1 MTKTIEPINDNQSQL
16 AKSLTKNTDQAVS
29 LIQTSFNDSENVISS
44 KIQILPPTPKDNLEN
59 PIAIFNFNKEK
70 SLNQSKEFTT

>member
-1 MTKTIEPINDNQSQL
+1 MTKTIEPINDTQSQL
-16 AKSLTKNTDQAVS
+16 AKSLTKNTDRAVS

-44 KIQILPPTPKDNLEN
+44 KIQILPPTPKDNSEN